1 MAIHFT
7 GLRVWQDSLREKIL
21 LGNTFYGRMS
31 EEPVWRYKWQD
42 SVFGKTVYGT
52 SCLAIHFTGLLVWRY
67 ILRVNMFI
75 SFLAGDSII
84 IGVGSDGAVGKAADS
99 HSQNH
104 GTVPGV
110 IRIFAH
116 SSLFG
121 DTKGEVCLA
130 RQFTGLPDW
139 QDSLRGLFGDTFYGV
154 CLAIHFTGFVWQD
167 SLRDFVFGNT
177 FDGVRLPG

>member
-1 MAIHFT
+1 
-7 GLRVWQDSLREKIL
+7 
-21 LGNTFYGRMS
+21 
-31 EEPVWRYKWQD
+31 
-42 SVFGKTVYGT
+42 
-52 SCLAIHFTGLLVWRY
+52 
-67 ILRVNMFI
+67 MFI

-104 GTVPGV
+104 GTVRGV

-130 RQFTGLPDW
+130 
-139 QDSLRGLFGDTFYGV
+139 
-154 CLAIHFTGFVWQD
+154 IHFTGLRVWQYI
-167 SLRDFVFGNT
+167 
-177 FDGVRLPG
+177 